1 MNGSGPFVSFSFDD
15 FPRTALSTGGDIL
28 GSHGIRGTYYVAM
41 GLTGT
46 LNEQGEHFRLED
58 LHQALQDGHE
68 LGSHTFS
75 HPSSRK
81 VSLSA
86 FQDNVRKGQQALREI
101 VNSRATEH
109 FAYPFGEAT
118 LAAKRAVGSE
128 MLSCRGIYP
137 GVNGPD
143 VDLNLLNANLLYG
156 GIENIGEVEQLVR
169 ENARQKGWL
178 IFYTHDVC
186 RNPSP
191 YGCTPE
197 LLQAASRLASQHA
210 KALPVGEVIR
220 AFKGRTMTA
229 TS

>member
-1 MNGSGPFVSFSFDD
+1 MNGTGPFVSFSFDD
-15 FPRTALSTGGDIL
+15 FPRTAFTTGGSIL
-28 GSHGIRGTYYVAM
+28 GNLGIRGTYYVAM
-41 GLTGT
+41 GLMGT
-46 LNEQGEHFRLED
+46 SNESGDQFQLED
-58 LHQALQDGHE
+58 LHHALQAGHE

-75 HPSSRK
+75 HPSSRN
-81 VSLSA
+81 VTLPV
-86 FQDNVRKGQQALREI
+86 FQEEVRKGQQALRDV
-101 VNSRATEH
+101 VNSRATEN
-109 FAYPFGEAT
+109 FAFPFGEAT
-118 LAAKRAVGSE
+118 LGAKRAVGME
-128 MLSCRGIYP
+128 MTSCRGIYS
-137 GVNGPD
+137 GVNGPN

-156 GIENIGEVEQLVR
+156 SVENMGEIERLVR
-169 ENARQKGWL
+169 ENERQKGWL

-197 LLQAASRLASQHA
+197 LLQAACRLAREHA